1 MPGDGAEPQPLLRGI
16 KVVEM
21 ATWIFAPMAAC
32 VLGEL
37 GADVI
42 KVEPHD
48 GDPMRGLVPRVR
60 GDVDWIWEL
69 ANRNKRGVALDVRS
83 AEGRAA
89 LGRLLA
95 EADIFIVNLRRSA
108 LERLGIDY
116 ESLRESHPR
125 LIYAH
130 ATGYGVEGPD
140 IDRPAFD
147 ELAYWARGGF
157 MSVLGPPDSEP
168 VRLVGAMGDLPS
180 AMNIAAA
187 IFAALYQRERTGEG
201 QYLSCSLY
209 GGGIWTNGFAIQA
222 ALATGQQLP
231 RTDRYSSFNP
241 LYNSYRAA
249 DGKWLQLAMIQ
260 EERFW
265 QPFAEAIDLPI
276 LTKDARFASSAER
289 RKHIREAV
297 QLIEQR
303 IAEAPRDHWAA
314 IFDANDL
321 PLGRSRRR
329 VGDRRRPASGG
340 ERLRAHHRA
349 PLRPRVQGD
358 RATVPARPRAQR
370 QPPRRTRARRTH
382 RARARGVRLRLGRN
396 RRPEAGRRHPLAARR
411 RRSRIRGHR

>member
-1 MPGDGAEPQPLLRGI
+1 MASDGAEPQPLLRGI

-83 AEGRAA
+83 DDGRAA

-95 EADIFIVNLRRSA
+95 DADIFIVNLRRGA

-187 IFAALYQRERTGEG
+187 IFAALYQRERSGEG

-249 DGKWLQLAMIQ
+249 DGKWLQLAMI
-260 EERFW
+260 
-265 QPFAEAIDLPI
+265 PGGALLA
-276 LTKDARFASSAER
+276 AVR
-289 RKHIREAV
+289 RGDRPADPHGRRALRKRRRATPAHPRGRPTDRAAD
-297 QLIEQR
+297 R
-303 IAEAPRDHWAA
+303 GSAPRPLGGDLRRER
-314 IFDANDL
+314 L
-321 PLGRSRRR
+321 PLGRRPPTSWRSPRTR
-329 VGDRRRPASGG
+329 KRRPTAMCAPSSTAPAAS
-340 ERLRAHHRA
+340 
-349 PLRPRVQGD
+349 
-358 RATVPARPRAQR
+358 
-370 QPPRRTRARRTH
+370 TR
-382 RARARGVRLRLGRN
+382 
-396 RRPEAGRRHPLAARR
+396 
-411 RRSRIRGHR
+411 

>member
-1 MPGDGAEPQPLLRGI
+1 MLDETAEPQPLLRGI
-16 KVVEM
+16 KVVEV

-95 EADIFIVNLRRSA
+95 DADIFIVNLRRGA

-116 ESLRESHPR
+116 ESLRETHPR

-222 ALATGQQLP
+222 ALATGQRLP

-241 LYNSYRAA
+241 LYNSYRAS

-265 QPFAEAIDLPI
+265 APFAEAIGLPA
-276 LTKDARFASSAER
+276 LTEDARFASGAER

-314 IFDANDL
+314 IFEANDFPWAAAADEL
-321 PLGRSRRR
+321 EIAEDPQAAANGYVRTIEHRSGREYK
-329 VGDRRRPASGG
+329 VIGQPFQLD
-340 ERLRAHHRA
+340 RA
-349 PLRPRVQGD
+349 PSANYRGAPELGEHTELVLEELGYD
-358 RATVPARPRAQR
+358 WDAIADLKRA
-370 QPPRRTRARRTH
+370 
-382 RARARGVRLRLGRN
+382 GVI
-396 RRPEAGRRHPLAARR
+396 P
-411 RRSRIRGHR
+411 